1 MKGKRNRACEDI
13 TENVRNVIVVLTSFI
28 AIINI
33 IVEALKCEELIK
45 VTSRNKDIMAII
57 FNIAVI
63 IICGIGIFYLL
74 SH

>member
-1 MKGKRNRACEDI
+1 MKEKRNRACEDI
-13 TENVRNVIVVLTSFI
+13 TEIVRNVIVVLTSLI

-33 IVEALKCEELIK
+33 VVEALKCEELIK
-45 VTSRNKDIMAII
+45 VTNRNKDIMAII

-74 SH
+74 SY

>member
-1 MKGKRNRACEDI
+1 MKEKRNRACEDI
-13 TENVRNVIVVLTSFI
+13 TEIVRNVIVIVTIFI
-28 AIINI
+28 TINNI

-63 IICGIGIFYLL
+63 MICGIGIFYLL

>member
-1 MKGKRNRACEDI
+1 MKEKRNRACEDI
-13 TENVRNVIVVLTSFI
+13 TEIVRNVIVVLTSFI
-28 AIINI
+28 AINNI

-45 VTSRNKDIMAII
+45 VTNRNKDIMAII
-57 FNIAVI
+57 SNIAVI